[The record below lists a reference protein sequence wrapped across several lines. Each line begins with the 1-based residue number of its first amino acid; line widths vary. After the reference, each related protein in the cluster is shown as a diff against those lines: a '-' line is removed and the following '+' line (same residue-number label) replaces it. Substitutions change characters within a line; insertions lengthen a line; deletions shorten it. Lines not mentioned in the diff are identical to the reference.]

1 MTNPISKIYKVRF
14 KLRSPLHISSGNNG
28 DGITKSAKVGIE
40 PFIPAST
47 IKGKIRSNFKSLL
60 PDKCCNNEQSG
71 TSWCECPVCSIF
83 GKAGYQPSRI
93 YIQNLKYNGEKDLDT
108 FGIRSTVAIDRFR
121 RVARDGS
128 LAFTE
133 VIDNGSFEGDLEV
146 YYSGDSINYEKQLI
160 AAIKMIESIGK
171 GKSRGWGFVDVEV
184 TILE

>member
-1 MTNPISKIYKVRF
+1 MINPVRKVYKVSF
-14 KLRSPLHISSGNNG
+14 KLRSPLHISSGNNV
-28 DGITKSAKVGIE
+28 DGIMKSAKIGNE

-47 IKGKIRSNFKSLL
+47 IKGKIRSNFKSIL
-60 PDKCCNNEQSG
+60 PDKCCNNEKSG
-71 TSWCECPVCSIF
+71 NEWCECPVCSIF

-93 YIQNLKYNGEKDLDT
+93 FIQNLKYSEKKGMET
-108 FGIRSTVAIDRFR
+108 FRTRTTVAIDRFR

-133 VIDNGSFEGDLEV
+133 VIDNGTFEGDVEV

-184 TILE
+184 KILE